1 MAVEYL
7 VVQAVA
13 EEGAFGR
20 LSAPKLNKSW
30 ETLQEALDEL
40 GQHEWDLYTTI
51 YSATREH
58 GGRGE
63 HYCEGL
69 IFKRR
74 RDSVGERASARESLS
89 QGSRN

>member
-7 VVQAVA
+7 VIHTTVEDGVS
-13 EEGAFGR
+13 GR
-20 LSAPKLNKSW
+20 INAPKLNRSW
-30 ETLQEALDEL
+30 PTLQEALDEL
-40 GQHEWDLYTTI
+40 GQQGWDLYTTM

-69 IFKRR
+69 IFKRT
-74 RDSVGERASARESLS
+74 RASAGDSPSMAESMSRES
-89 QGSRN
+89 RN

>member
-1 MAVEYL
+1 MAVKYL

-13 EEGAFGR
+13 ENGAFRGLR
-20 LSAPKLNKSW
+20 APKLNKSW

-40 GQHEWDLYTTI
+40 GQQDWDLYTTI

-69 IFKRR
+69 IFKRTR
-74 RDSVGERASARESLS
+74 SSAGERASAPEAMRPE
-89 QGSRN
+89 SRN

>member
-1 MAVEYL
+1 MSIEYL

-13 EEGAFGR
+13 EDGTFGR
-20 LSAPKLNKSW
+20 LHAPKLNQSW
-30 ETLQEALDEL
+30 HTLQEALDEL
-40 GQHEWDLYTTI
+40 GQHDWDLYTTI

-69 IFKRR
+69 IFKRL
-74 RDSVGERASARESLS
+74 RASAGESARLS
-89 QGSRN
+89 ESMSQESRN

>member
-1 MAVEYL
+1 
-7 VVQAVA
+7 
-13 EEGAFGR
+13 
-20 LSAPKLNKSW
+20 
-30 ETLQEALDEL
+30 LDEL

-69 IFKRR
+69 MFKRL
-74 RDSVGERASARESLS
+74 RDSSG
-89 QGSRN
+89 

>member
-1 MAVEYL
+1 MSIEYL

-13 EEGAFGR
+13 EDGAFGR
-20 LSAPKLNKSW
+20 IHASKLNKSW
-30 ETLQEALDEL
+30 HTLQEALDEL
-40 GQHEWDLYTTI
+40 GQHDWDLYTTI

-69 IFKRR
+69 IFKRM
-74 RDSVGERASARESLS
+74 RASAGESTRMYES
-89 QGSRN
+89 MRQESRN